1 MTYGILTLTQRNWVQ
16 INLANQLIAR
26 VDASAMCDFPCRSPS
41 YKGEIR
47 QVLVGMSSG
56 QVGSLMDR
64 PWTSSHGTPP
74 QMPEV
79 ASRTKSAQQACG
91 EIDSNASLPCPCP
104 KLHGGLDLLF
114 CLIHEREFPVGHY
127 LEEVLCLSV
136 VVNFKAAVPQNVMRT
151 KI

>member
-1 MTYGILTLTQRNWVQ
+1 MLQQRTY
-16 INLANQLIAR
+16 
-26 VDASAMCDFPCRSPS
+26 MCDFPCRSPS

-47 QVLVGMSSG
+47 QVLAGISSG

-91 EIDSNASLPCPCP
+91 EIDYNASLPCPCP
-104 KLHGGLDLLF
+104 KLHGGLDRSFSELWFCSALLQPICFMKSITLSSRHFKLELRFIPVEFWDSHQTIFYF
-114 CLIHEREFPVGHY
+114 CLPPR
-127 LEEVLCLSV
+127 LS
-136 VVNFKAAVPQNVMRT
+136 K
-151 KI
+151 